1 SFEGRPER
9 PGGEAPDLDR
19 TGGAPEPVAGR
30 RAIAVR
36 IARVAAV
43 FDAKQVREALFRAP
57 VVQREPSGGL
67 ERDLDPMV
75 EEGAPLYQRA
85 LGRRPGTA
93 GRGRTDRQTRAGQ
106 PQPWHAR
113 RAERDAHLVHLVLVR
128 VVVRRVEPLRPDASV
143 E

>member
-1 SFEGRPER
+1 M
-9 PGGEAPDLDR
+9 
-19 TGGAPEPVAGR
+19 
-30 RAIAVR
+30 
-36 IARVAAV
+36 
-43 FDAKQVREALFRAP
+43 
-57 VVQREPSGGL
+57 QREPSGGL

-75 EEGAPLYQRA
+75 EEGAPLDQRA

-143 E
+143 EHLHGNRVAVRGDEGKRPVALSVPRDALPGRTFTGRG